1 MFDKL
6 INLIRE
12 NAGTGIM
19 NNNAIPNE
27 KNEAAVETAGNS
39 IVSTLR
45 NALAGGRISDV
56 LGFFKNGGSQSDPI
70 VQEATSNY
78 AQDLKQTV
86 GLDDV
91 AAQDAAAKLVPQT
104 MTQLASRTADPSDN
118 TFNIQEIFNSLSGGK
133 TGGVNI
139 QSLLNRFGDKDGDG
153 DVDLQDLKSMF
164 TGGGGLMDN
173 VKGMFR

>member
-1 MFDKL
+1 
-6 INLIRE
+6 
-12 NAGTGIM
+12 M
-19 NNNAIPNE
+19 NNTAIPND
-27 KNEAAVETAGNS
+27 KNEASVETSGTS

-45 NALAGGRISDV
+45 NALAGGRIGDV

-164 TGGGGLMDN
+164 TGGGGLLDN
-173 VKGMFR
+173 VKGLFR